1 MNTQQGHIPVRRGP
15 YPVTVTAIR
24 SAPFPPSVSSLNPP
38 SASSDP
44 LGIDTWRTLPAAQQP
59 TWPDEAKLHDVA
71 TRLSGMPPLVVA
83 NEVDQLRARLA
94 AVARGE
100 AFLLQGGD
108 CAETFQTSS
117 QADIAGKVRILLQMA
132 VVLTYGAAMPVVK
145 LGRVAGQYAKPRSS
159 DIDGFGYQSYRGD
172 MVNDLTQDHALRRPD
187 PERIM
192 RAYSTAASTLNLL
205 RAYAGGGLAS
215 LDRVHSWNTAFAR
228 NTGTGQRYEQ
238 LASEIDRAVRFMRAC
253 GVHDGALEGVELY
266 SSHEALVL
274 EYERAL
280 TRVEDG
286 KAYDLSG
293 HFVWVGE
300 RTRQMDGAHID
311 FVSRIANPIGVKLG
325 PTTTPELAAE
335 LVERLDPDNTPG
347 RLTLISRMSN
357 SKIRD
362 ALPPIIEK
370 VQSTG
375 HLVVWQCDPMHGN
388 TEETATGVKTRHLDR
403 IIDEVDGFFEVH
415 HELGTHP
422 GGLHVELTGDDVT
435 ECIGGTSELTAAD
448 LGRRYETACD
458 PRLNIE
464 QSLELAFRVA
474 ERLVAERRR
483 RENAEPAFTR

>member
-1 MNTQQGHIPVRRGP
+1 MTTTHPAPLDTADP
-15 YPVTVTAIR
+15 YGLDV
-24 SAPFPPSVSSLNPP
+24 
-38 SASSDP
+38 
-44 LGIDTWRTLPAAQQP
+44 WRTLPAAQQP
-59 TWPDEAKLHDVA
+59 AWPDDAALREASA
-71 TRLSGMPPLVVA
+71 TLSLRPPLVVA
-83 NEVDQLRARLA
+83 SEVDQLRARLG

-117 QADIAGKVRILLQMA
+117 QADIAGKVRVLLQMA
-132 VVLTYGAAMPVVK
+132 VVLTYGASMPVVK

-159 DIDGFGYQSYRGD
+159 DIDAFGYQSYRGD

-187 PERIM
+187 PSRIL

-205 RAYAGGGLAS
+205 RAYASGGLAS
-215 LDRVHSWNTAFAR
+215 LDRVHSWNTEFAR
-228 NTGTGQRYEQ
+228 STDTGSRYEQ

-253 GVHDGALEGVELY
+253 GVRDGALEGVELY
-266 SSHEALVL
+266 ASHEALIL

-286 KAYDLSG
+286 RAYDLSG

-300 RTRQMDGAHID
+300 RTRQMDGAHLD

-325 PTTTPELAAE
+325 PTTTPEFAAE
-335 LVERLDPDNTPG
+335 LVERLDPDNSPG

-357 SKIRD
+357 ARVRD

-375 HLVVWQCDPMHGN
+375 RLVVWQCDPMHGN
-388 TEETATGVKTRHLDR
+388 TEETVTGVKTRHLDR
-403 IIDEVDGFFEVH
+403 ILDEVDGFFDVH
-415 HELGTHP
+415 HALGTHP

-435 ECIGGTSELTAAD
+435 ECIGGTADLTAAD

-464 QSLELAFRVA
+464 QSLELAFQVA
-474 ERLVAERRR
+474 ERLVSERRR
-483 RENAEPAFTR
+483 RETQIVR